1 VALNFEGDLV
11 PLTVV
16 LTGFGPFPGAPFN
29 PTTAL
34 AQRLAARRRPAFADV
49 KRIAHVFRTSY
60 AAVDEE
66 LPALIKRVRPDVV
79 LLFGVATRTNYLR
92 IETRARNARSPLF
105 PDASGARPSAD
116 IIAVG
121 EPGTRVG
128 RAPHRVLL
136 AAVHAQRLPARL
148 SHSAGRYLCNF
159 AYWRALAGTEGSRA
173 PLVQFIHV
181 PVVRRGPMPAGA
193 RRQLT
198 SADLE
203 RAGEAILMALIV
215 AARGRQRHRR
225 PVLAQAAPAA
235 VPLEA
240 QPTPKRGRRQAVAG

>member
-1 VALNFEGDLV
+1 LNFAGDLV
-11 PLTVV
+11 PLTVL

-29 PTTAL
+29 PTSAL
-34 AQRLAARRRPAFADV
+34 ARRLATRRRPAFADLRRV
-49 KRIAHVFRTSY
+49 AHVFRTSY

-66 LPALIKRVRPDVV
+66 LPGLIKRVRPDVV

-105 PDASGARPSAD
+105 PDASGARPRAG

-121 EPGTRVG
+121 EPGTRMG
-128 RAPHRVLL
+128 RAPHRILL
-136 AAVHAQRLPARL
+136 AAVRAQRLPARL

-159 AYWRALAGTEGSRA
+159 AYWRALAATDGSRA

-181 PVVRRGPMPAGA
+181 PTVRRGPMPAGA
-193 RRQLT
+193 GRRQLT

-203 RAGEAILMALIV
+203 RAGEAILMALVV
-215 AARGRQRHRR
+215 AARGRQRQR
-225 PVLAQAAPAA
+225 PPVRAHAAPAA
-235 VPLEA
+235 VPVEA
-240 QPTPKRGRRQAVAG
+240 QPTLKRERRQAVAG